1 MPITNLQG
9 VKHLVKSPIR
19 KNLHEESFAAKF
31 IRHTAYC
38 VVGLLLLV
46 LVTTIVVV

>member
-1 MPITNLQG
+1 MRMGVTIMPII
-9 VKHLVKSPIR
+9 KSPIR
-19 KNLHEESFAAKF
+19 TLHEESFAAKF

>member
-1 MPITNLQG
+1 MPIT
-9 VKHLVKSPIR
+9 KSPISPIR
-19 KNLHEESFAAKF
+19 RDLHEESFAAKF